1 VVAVVLK
8 FWVACFNRSS
18 EVAGSAITPACLRGS
33 ALGSGIGLPA
43 SRPRRSFGWYS
54 LGGSRI
60 RSSTSALTASM
71 NAFTGC
77 LNTIGLPPASLIAC
91 TRSLV
96 WTAISRWQRPDPPGF
111 VQLLFPGL
119 ALSGQPGDFVL
130 VVAASA
136 AS

>member
-91 TRSLV
+91 TRRDIPL
-96 WTAISRWQRPDPPGF
+96 QRPDPPGF